1 MRTLSTFLLGHRK
14 PSWLLFQLSKVQY
27 ANLVVNPTPPKS
39 LRYPLSMRATTA
51 DDFFE
56 FRILERGG
64 KIIAQVYRR
73 SAHSF
78 DTTGKADRN
87 PDWAFASID
96 EAKAWA
102 QRHCAEVLKVPGQLH
117 WT

>member
-1 MRTLSTFLLGHRK
+1 LASFSVVESPIRK
-14 PSWLLFQLSKVQY
+14 I
-27 ANLVVNPTPPKS
+27 VVNPTPPKS

-51 DDFFE
+51 DDSFE

-64 KIIAQVYRR
+64 KIIAQVYSR

>member
-1 MRTLSTFLLGHRK
+1 
-14 PSWLLFQLSKVQY
+14 
-27 ANLVVNPTPPKS
+27 
-39 LRYPLSMRATTA
+39 MRATTA
-51 DDFFE
+51 DDAFE

-78 DTTGKADRN
+78 DTTGKAERN

-102 QRHCAEVLKVPGQLH
+102 QRHCAEVLKVPATALDVTRGRNARTGAGFIRGTLSGRNSL
-117 WT
+117 TDGTA